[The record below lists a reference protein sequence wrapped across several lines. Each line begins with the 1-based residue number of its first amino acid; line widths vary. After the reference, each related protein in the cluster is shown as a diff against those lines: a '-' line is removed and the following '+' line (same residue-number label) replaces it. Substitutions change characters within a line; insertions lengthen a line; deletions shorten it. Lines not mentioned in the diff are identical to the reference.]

1 MKPRVIK
8 RTLKHWGWNSNFLF
22 SQNASGERGRK
33 DFERLK
39 KEYPEFVELP
49 FWADDFRSV
58 PESHGCEKIVV
69 YAWRWRGE
77 WADPTKEVF
86 ARLYKPQKREV

>member
-1 MKPRVIK
+1 MEKLKEIK
-8 RTLKHWGWNSNFLF
+8 TTNCKAVVESVQRYLLDW
-22 SQNASGERGRK
+22 AS

-39 KEYPEFVELP
+39 KEYPEYVEIP

-58 PESHGCEKIVV
+58 PESRGCDKLVV
-69 YAWRWRGE
+69 YAWRWHGE

-86 ARLYKPQKREV
+86 SRLYKPKTE